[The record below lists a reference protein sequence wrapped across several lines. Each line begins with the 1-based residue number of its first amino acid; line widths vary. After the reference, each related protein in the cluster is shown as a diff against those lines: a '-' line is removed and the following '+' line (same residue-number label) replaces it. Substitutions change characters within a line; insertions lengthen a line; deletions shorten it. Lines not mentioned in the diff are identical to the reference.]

1 LPTIDII
8 IKELF
13 DRNDDQILVGIDE
26 VNNEDEEDHH
36 MNMELMRKKVKKKI
50 SFKHNTM
57 KLFKLDEG
65 NEMYTVD
72 IPNNMRF
79 FLAINYFG
87 CGMSFQQT
95 AVAIRHAKDHLKVQ
109 KLSGI
114 NNHNVG
120 QYIRTLV
127 ATNLNKIID
136 LLLHPLV

>member
-120 QYIRTLV
+120 QYIRALV
-127 ATNLNKIID
+127 ATNLGLQHANTY
-136 LLLHPLV
+136 

>member
-1 LPTIDII
+1 LLIIDVI

-13 DRNDDQILVGIDE
+13 DCDDNQILVGIDE

-36 MNMELMRKKVKKKI
+36 MNMERMRKKVEKKI
-50 SFKHNTM
+50 ALKHNTM

-72 IPNNMRF
+72 ILNNMRF
-79 FLAINYFG
+79 FLAINYVG

-95 AVAIRHAKDHLKVQ
+95 TVVIHHAKDHLKVQ
-109 KLSGI
+109 KLGGI
-114 NNHNVG
+114 NNRNVG

-127 ATNLNKIID
+127 ATNSGLQHANTY
-136 LLLHPLV
+136 